1 MKAIRCAL
9 KADVGLASNQL
20 HRVFNQGSFSLG
32 GRFCGGWRQS
42 IPAEC
47 RAAITIN
54 GDPTLRDGLPP
65 PAPNPP
71 LLRIGPRNALTVIV
85 AYLSGKP
92 ALRRPFG
99 KMLEVLLSAIP
110 VLGIL
115 SESSQVGLERLL
127 PHISR
132 PYSER
137 NRHDLAPQTRTN
149 PRRPRGP
156 STDRGRWRCRTGLRS
171 RFFPLPV

>member
-9 KADVGLASNQL
+9 KADVELASNQL

-47 RAAITIN
+47 GAAITIN

-92 ALRRPFG
+92 ALRRPSARCSKSCFRRYQCSVFCRN
-99 KMLEVLLSAIP
+99 LVRSAWNIRWTSAIWARA
-110 VLGIL
+110 
-115 SESSQVGLERLL
+115 S
-127 PHISR
+127 
-132 PYSER
+132 
-137 NRHDLAPQTRTN
+137 
-149 PRRPRGP
+149 PRCPA
-156 STDRGRWRCRTGLRS
+156 
-171 RFFPLPV
+171 